1 MSKKSKSKST
11 TDPSPYAK
19 SYITPAADAVRDQYN
34 QAQPGIDQFRS
45 TINAGLPGVAQNAF
59 GTSPQLEAAM
69 GYNTD
74 VIGGKYLDA
83 GNPYL
88 QGIINQTGD
97 SVGNRVNSTFGAAGR
112 TGSGQHMGL
121 LTRELANSENNLRYT
136 DYGNERARMA
146 QAQGLVPG
154 LEQARYSGIAPL
166 LALGQGTLL
175 GQQSAGQLASGTGG
189 LLGQYVNKTGTET
202 TPIGIGTIF
211 DAIGKGASAVGAL
224 GLSDR
229 RLKTDIERVGTHK
242 TGVGIYEFN
251 YIWPGQ
257 RQRGVMADE
266 VAELAPWAL
275 GEPIN
280 GFATVDYSRLHS
292 ELEVL

>member
-11 TDPSPYAK
+11 TEPSDFAK
-19 SYITPAADAVRDQYN
+19 GYISPAASAVQEQYSN
-34 QAQPGIDQFRS
+34 AQPSINQFR
-45 TINAGLPGVAQNAF
+45 TAIDANLPDFAQQAF
-59 GTSPQLEAAM
+59 GTSPQLQAAM

-166 LALGQGTLL
+166 LALGQGSLI
-175 GQQSAGQLASGTGG
+175 GQQSGNLLAQGTGG
-189 LLGQYVNKTGTET
+189 LLGNSNT
-202 TPIGIGTIF
+202 TNSTQTQPFNVLGAIGTGLQ
-211 DAIGKGASAVGAL
+211 AASVF
-224 GLSDR
+224 SDP
-229 RLKTDIERVGTHK
+229 RLKRDIELLGRDSDGLGWYSFRYVWDDDAR
-242 TGVGIYEFN
+242 E
-251 YIWPGQ
+251 
-257 RQRGVMADE
+257 GVMADE
-266 VAELAPWAL
+266 VAALRPWAL
-275 GEPIN
+275 GPTV
-280 GFATVDYSRLHS
+280 GGYATVNMGAL
-292 ELEVL
+292 